1 MPSRYPPSG
10 VRVPP
15 WGGAGGRYQ
24 GRGEQIT
31 LGISEAPGGGGGGQI
46 PPLGVPNATG
56 GAFVHRGEVPLGVQ
70 NAPGG
75 TDCPQWG
82 PKCPGRGGRYP
93 WGGQIT
99 LGRGADTPSAHSA
112 VNQRLATPPASTT
125 PQSQPRFAKWAWFQV
140 TPPSARHCP
149 SLRALRM
156 RTSASHP
163 PFSVVLPGSVSTS
176 GSAAAAEPGGR
187 HVHSIPFPAAAP
199 DRAAVVQPGPA
210 VRGRDRTAAAG
221 AAAPG
226 LGAAG
231 GPGGG
236 FAVSSGVGPTQGS
249 VGRSLCVRPVRRWRC
264 CSGGARGRGW
274 GGLSRWGWF

>member
-15 WGGAGGRYQ
+15 WGG
-24 GRGEQIT
+24 
-31 LGISEAPGGGGGGQI
+31 GGGQI
-46 PPLGVPNATG
+46 PGEGGANNPGDLRSPWRGWGGGRYPHWGSQIPRG
-56 GAFVHRGEVPLGVQ
+56 GAFVHWGEVPLGVQ

-140 TPPSARHCP
+140 TPPPARHCP
-149 SLRALRM
+149 SLRALRT

-163 PFSVVLPGSVSTS
+163 PLLSSTS
-176 GSAAAAEPGGR
+176 G
-187 HVHSIPFPAAAP
+187 
-199 DRAAVVQPGPA
+199 
-210 VRGRDRTAAAG
+210 
-221 AAAPG
+221 
-226 LGAAG
+226 
-231 GPGGG
+231 
-236 FAVSSGVGPTQGS
+236 VSFYFR
-249 VGRSLCVRPVRRWRC
+249 VGRC
-264 CSGGARGRGW
+264 GGAWWAPCPLYSLPCCRA
-274 GGLSRWGWF
+274 